1 MGRLLIF
8 VGIIL
13 VLVIVLGLWGY
24 FLQNR
29 QDEHRM
35 GLKGSK
41 KLIKELDADRD
52 KRGKALEE
60 IREIA
65 SSSETVSGDP
75 LWSLVIDKVDM
86 AMNTEKNTE
95 KDE

>member
-8 VGIIL
+8 AGVIL

-41 KLIKELDADRD
+41 KHIKELETDSARQTA
-52 KRGKALEE
+52 ALKE

-65 SSSETVSGDP
+65 TSSEIVSGDP
-75 LWSLVIDKVDM
+75 LWSMVIDKVDM
-86 AMNTEKNTE
+86 ALNTEKNE
-95 KDE
+95 ENE